1 MEIGTPTYFEIVPK
15 EELTLYGFSS
25 EIPKNDVQIMI
36 EFHIFFHI
44 HLQSTKFAK
53 GTHCANLKI
62 PFQIIG
68 ILDFRRIS
76 LP

>member
-1 MEIGTPTYFEIVPK
+1 MYRLVTKI
-15 EELTLYGFSS
+15 S
-25 EIPKNDVQIMI
+25 KNDVQIMI

-68 ILDFRRIS
+68 ILDFLRIS